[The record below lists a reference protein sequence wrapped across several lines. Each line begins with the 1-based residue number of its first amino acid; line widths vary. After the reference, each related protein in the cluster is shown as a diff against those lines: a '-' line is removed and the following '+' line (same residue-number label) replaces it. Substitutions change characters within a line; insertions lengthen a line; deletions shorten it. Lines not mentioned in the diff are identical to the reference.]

1 MLKNMKK
8 VLIFRTNIETQKSVE
23 AIQMLFNNQS
33 SIINWSIDLEDIDKV
48 LKVKITDT
56 LNENDVK
63 NLVKVKGFYC
73 EALPD

>member
-1 MLKNMKK
+1 MKK
-8 VLIFRTNIETQKSVE
+8 VLIFRTNIETKKSVE

>member
-1 MLKNMKK
+1 MKK

>member
-8 VLIFRTNIETQKSVE
+8 VLIFRTNIETKKSVE